1 MRHLFTIALLA
12 LVFGFGQLALANGGA
27 PPVDPI
33 EKKVVQCKG
42 VHSPHSPD
50 QKCRQQQAAA
60 DEKVEANP
68 AVQENLQKG
77 SKAPSVRIKNE
88 QGVKEIRE
96 ISEPKKESTNLTF
109 SFLYYLF
116 YKFSVSDF
124 FQAPIY
130 NN

>member
-27 PPVDPI
+27 ASVDPI

-42 VHSPHSPD
+42 AHAPHSPA
-50 QKCRQQQAAA
+50 QKCRKQQAAA
-60 DEKVEANP
+60 DEKVETSP
-68 AVQENLQKG
+68 TVQENLQKG
-77 SKAPSVRIKNE
+77 SKAPSVEVKNE
-88 QGVKEIRE
+88 QGIKEIRE

-124 FQAPIY
+124 FSGTLL
-130 NN
+130 